1 LDGVAGWVLTRNFP
15 IASLLFLFS
24 IIRKELDALNALYTP
39 EAQVLRL
46 AFVAL
51 VGIYF
56 FHGEDK

>member
-1 LDGVAGWVLTRNFP
+1 M
-15 IASLLFLFS
+15 
-24 IIRKELDALNALYTP
+24 NALYTP

-56 FHGEDK
+56 FHREDEQELLPEQCRLKQFVIYASSDHSKLRVGDFR